1 MRRPATDPGRE
12 LLARDPDIRRHV
24 RRSTIAA
31 GPLALLVAA
40 QGYGLAAMVV
50 ALAQQGRFDARAAAA
65 FVAAAVARGALNW
78 WLERAGR
85 RAAAAAI
92 GRLRQELITDAAHLS
107 AARPGALRPGEV
119 AADVVGQLPAIESY
133 VGRFL
138 AGGPIAG
145 VTTVVVLI
153 AVFLTDP
160 LSALLLAPTVPL
172 LGVFMWLVGSEAGR
186 VAEQRLASLQQ
197 LGAHLLDVLRG
208 LIDLRAQGRAGFQ
221 RSQVRAA
228 ARIYREQTMGTLRAA
243 FLSGLILELIAM
255 LGTALVAVFGGVRLA
270 EGGAELAAILP
281 ALVLAPELYA
291 PIRRLGAGYHD
302 AADARAALTRLAAVA
317 EAAEAA
323 PLAGTR
329 GGTPAPHA
337 LDAPLRLVD
346 VTVAGGDERPNR
358 LSHVTA
364 ELLPGTTTALVG
376 PSGAGKSTLAH
387 LVLGLLPPTEG
398 QVRAGDTDLQTVDL
412 AGWHARA
419 AWVPQDP
426 VLLPGTLRDN
436 TRLAA
441 PEADDRAVR
450 SALAAAGLTGLV
462 ADLPAGLETRL
473 GEGGAR
479 LSSGEL
485 RRLALARAILAGAE
499 LLVLDEPTA
508 QLDALTAEGLLRTLA
523 ELRRGRVTLL
533 ITHDPALAATADQVI
548 ELAGGRVTQIEQR
561 AGFTASAG
569 AEIKPTGAALT
580 GVDADDV
587 GEQQA
592 ADIAAPSTAAAAS
605 GPVRLSLRTALRLV
619 SPSRGEAVWKQVAGA
634 IALGMLSAVAAV
646 AVLAL
651 SGGLIV
657 QAATQ
662 PPVLAL
668 TAVIVMVRMF
678 SIMRAVTR
686 YGERLQS
693 HDAALKILESVRVRV
708 FEHVSRHV
716 PGRWSDRSAA
726 ALDGAVGD
734 VDRAADLLI
743 RVVVPGAAAVAAVTV
758 ASLVAAIFSLP
769 AALLIAGGALVLGLV
784 ASRLAHRAGAALA
797 DAEPA
802 RAELA
807 REVVTALDAG
817 PELLLSGRTADQRRR
832 VAEQSVVLERAAA
845 VHGTRGAALGAVLA
859 AGSAGLAAAMAAL
872 LAPSVAAGDLF
883 GGYSGPLAA
892 GLVLG
897 AMAAAERL
905 EGLTE
910 AGLALPGAT
919 AAVARLAPALL
930 DIADRDDEAVPAPRQ
945 RREWLGGRAVLVA
958 EHVAVDR
965 GERPVL
971 RDVSVAVEPG
981 EVVSIVGESGAGKS
995 TLLLVLAGLL
1005 PASRGVARLG
1015 PRELRAMDDVERS
1028 GRIVLVPSA
1037 PHLFGGTLAANLR
1050 LAAPEATD
1058 AELQRA
1064 LLGAG
1069 LGAWYSAL
1077 PQGLDTML
1085 GEGGATA
1092 SGGQRQRIGLARA
1105 ILSPAPIVLLDEPAS
1120 HLPEADAIAA
1130 LQAVLRARPG
1140 RTAVLVSHRAAE
1152 RRLATREVVLDRG
1165 LVGLSA
1171 CERTRAKLSSR

>member
-12 LLARDPDIRRHV
+12 LLARDPGIQRHV
-24 RRSTIAA
+24 RRSAIAA

-50 ALAQQGRFDARAAAA
+50 ALAQHGRFDSRAAAA
-65 FVAAAVARGALNW
+65 FVVAAAARGVLNW

-85 RAAAAAI
+85 RAAADAI
-92 GRLRQELITDAAHLS
+92 GRLRQELIADAAHLS

-119 AADVVGQLPAIESY
+119 AADVVQQLPAIESY
-133 VGRFL
+133 VGKFL
-138 AGGPIAG
+138 AGGPIAV
-145 VTTVVVLI
+145 VTTVVVLV
-153 AVFLTDP
+153 AVFLTDH
-160 LSALLLAPTVPL
+160 LSAFLLAPTVPL

-186 VAEQRLASLQQ
+186 IADQRLASLQQ

-208 LIDLRAQGRAGFQ
+208 LVDLRAHGRAAFQ

-228 ARIYREQTMGTLRAA
+228 ARIYREQTMGTLRTA
-243 FLSGLILELIAM
+243 FLSGLVLELIAM

-270 EGGAELAAILP
+270 QGAADLAAILP

-317 EAAEAA
+317 QAAEEA
-323 PLAGTR
+323 PLAGTP
-329 GGTPAPHA
+329 GGAPAPHA

-358 LSHVTA
+358 LSSVTA

-398 QVRAGDTDLQTVDL
+398 QVLAGDTSLQSVDL
-412 AGWHARA
+412 SGWHARA

-426 VLLPGTLRDN
+426 VLLPATLRDN
-436 TRLAA
+436 ARLAA
-441 PEADDRAVR
+441 PAADDAAVLD
-450 SALAAAGLTGLV
+450 ALRDAGLAPLV
-462 ADLPAGLETRL
+462 ADLPDGLETRL

-508 QLDALTAEGLLRTLA
+508 QLDALTAGGLLRTLA
-523 ELRRGRVTLL
+523 ELRRDRITLL
-533 ITHDPALAATADQVI
+533 ITHDPELAATADQVLHLAEGRI
-548 ELAGGRVTQIEQR
+548 VRVERTEGFAVPAGGCAQR
-561 AGFTASAG
+561 RRSADV
-569 AEIKPTGAALT
+569 AE
-580 GVDADDV
+580 
-587 GEQQA
+587 
-592 ADIAAPSTAAAAS
+592 AAAAVEPAAVPAA
-605 GPVRLSLRTALRLV
+605 PVRPSLRTALRLV
-619 SPSRGEAVWKQVAGA
+619 APERGARVWRQVAAA

-657 QAATQ
+657 EAATK

-678 SIMRAVTR
+678 SIMRAITR

-693 HDAALKILESVRVRV
+693 HDAALKILETVRVRV

-716 PGRWSDRSAA
+716 PGKWSDRTSAA
-726 ALDGAVGD
+726 FDGAVGD

-743 RVVVPGAAAVAAVTV
+743 RVVVPGAAAITAIAVAALVAAV
-758 ASLVAAIFSLP
+758 FSVP
-769 AALLIAGGALVLGLV
+769 AAALIAGGCLVLGTV
-784 ASRLAHRAGAALA
+784 AGALARQAGAALA
-797 DAEPA
+797 DTEPV

-807 REVVTALDAG
+807 RDVVTALDAG
-817 PELLLSGRTADQRRR
+817 PELLLSGRTDDQRAR
-832 VAEQSVVLERAAA
+832 VAARSSLLERASAA
-845 VHGTRGAALGAVLA
+845 HGTRGAMLGAVVA
-859 AGSAGLAAAMAAL
+859 VGAAGLAAAMAFV
-872 LAPSVAAGDLF
+872 LAPAVAAGDLV
-883 GGYSGPLAA
+883 GSYSGPFAA
-892 GLVLG
+892 ALVLG
-897 AMAAAERL
+897 ALAAAERL
-905 EGLTE
+905 EGITE
-910 AGLALPGAT
+910 AGMALPGAT

-930 DIADRDDEAVPAPRQ
+930 EVGDDADDAAPLRPT
-945 RREWLGGRAVLVA
+945 REWLGGRAVLVA

-965 GERPVL
+965 GRRPVL
-971 RDVSVAVEPG
+971 RDVSMAVEPG
-981 EVVSIVGESGAGKS
+981 EIVSVMGESGAGKS

-1005 PASRGVARLG
+1005 APAAGAARLG
-1015 PRELRAMDDVERS
+1015 PRNLTAMSDGERS
-1028 GRIVLVPSA
+1028 GRVLLVPSA

-1058 AELQRA
+1058 GDLHRA
-1064 LLGAG
+1064 LAAVG
-1069 LGAWYSAL
+1069 LGEWASAL
-1077 PQGLDTML
+1077 PNGLETVL

-1092 SGGQRQRIGLARA
+1092 SGGQRQRLGLARA
-1105 ILSPAPIVLLDEPAS
+1105 ILSPAPLVLLDEPAS

-1130 LQAVLRARPG
+1130 LRAVLRARPG
-1140 RTAVLVSHRAAE
+1140 RSAVLVSHRAAE

-1165 LVGLSA
+1165 VIGATA
-1171 CERTRAKLSSR
+1171 CERTRAMLSAR

>member
-12 LLARDPDIRRHV
+12 LLARDPGIRRHV
-24 RRSTIAA
+24 RRSAIAA

-50 ALAQQGRFDARAAAA
+50 ALAQQGRFDSRAAAA
-65 FVAAAVARGALNW
+65 FVVSAAARGVLGW

-85 RAAAAAI
+85 RAAADAI
-92 GRLRQELITDAAHLS
+92 GRLRQELIADAAHLS

-119 AADVVGQLPAIESY
+119 AADVVNQLPAIESY

-138 AGGPIAG
+138 AGGPIAAM
-145 VTTVVVLI
+145 TTVVVLI
-153 AVFLTDP
+153 AIFLTDP
-160 LSALLLAPTVPL
+160 LSAILLAPTVPL

-186 VAEQRLASLQQ
+186 VADQRLASLQQ

-208 LIDLRAQGRAGFQ
+208 LVDLRAHGRAGFQ

-228 ARIYREQTMGTLRAA
+228 ARVYREQTMSTLRTA
-243 FLSGLILELIAM
+243 FLSGLILELVAM

-270 EGGAELAAILP
+270 EGDALLAAILP

-317 EAAEAA
+317 QAADDA

-329 GGTPAPHA
+329 GGAPAPHA
-337 LDAPLRLVD
+337 LEAPLRLMD
-346 VTVAGGDERPNR
+346 VTVTGGDDRPNR

-387 LVLGLLPPTEG
+387 LVLGLLPPSEG
-398 QVRAGDTDLQTVDL
+398 QVHVGDVDLQSVDL
-412 AGWHARA
+412 TDWHARA

-426 VLLPGTLRDN
+426 VLLPGSLRDN

-441 PEADDRAVR
+441 PGATDAAVID
-450 SALAAAGLTGLV
+450 ALADAGLAGLV
-462 ADLPAGLETRL
+462 ADLPEGLETRL

-485 RRLALARAILAGAE
+485 RRLALARAILTGAE

-508 QLDALTAEGLLRTLA
+508 QLDALTAAGLLRTIT
-523 ELRRGRVTLL
+523 ELRQGRITLL
-533 ITHDPALAATADQVI
+533 ITHDPELAATADQVI
-548 ELAGGRVTQIEQR
+548 HLADGHVTGVEQR
-561 AGFTASAG
+561 TAVG
-569 AEIKPTGAALT
+569 ARDARPTGGHVVTAAT
-580 GVDADDV
+580 PG
-587 GEQQA
+587 
-592 ADIAAPSTAAAAS
+592 APSAAAAARP
-605 GPVRLSLRTALRLV
+605 GDELAAPAQMSLRTALRLIA
-619 SPSRGEAVWKQVAGA
+619 PPRGERIWRQVGMA
-634 IALGMLSAVAAV
+634 IGLGMLSATAAV

-668 TAVIVMVRMF
+668 TTIIVMVRMF
-678 SIMRAVTR
+678 SILRAITR

-708 FEHVSRHV
+708 FDHVSRHV

-743 RVVVPGAAAVAAVTV
+743 RVVVPGAAAITAIAISALVALTV
-758 ASLVAAIFSLP
+758 AWE
-769 AALLIAGGALVLGLV
+769 AALLIATGSAVIGL
-784 ASRLAHRAGAALA
+784 LAGWLARQAGAALA
-797 DAEPA
+797 NTEPV
-802 RAELA
+802 RAALA
-807 REVVTALDAG
+807 QEVVTALDAG
-817 PELLLSGRTADQRRR
+817 PELLLSGRTADQAAT
-832 VAEQSVVLERAAA
+832 VAERSRLLEEAAA
-845 VHGTRGAALGAVLA
+845 AHGTRGAALGAIVTT
-859 AGSAGLAAAMAAL
+859 GAAL
-872 LAPSVAAGDLF
+872 LAATMAALMAPQVVAQELVGP
-883 GGYSGPLAA
+883 YSGPFAA
-892 GLVLG
+892 ALVLG
-897 AMAAAERL
+897 ALAAAERL
-905 EGLTE
+905 EGITE
-910 AGLALPGAT
+910 AGMALPGAT

-930 DIADRDDEAVPAPRQ
+930 EVSDEGDDVATPRASRD
-945 RREWLGGRAVLVA
+945 WLGGRAVLIG
-958 EHVAVDR
+958 EHIAVER
-965 GERPVL
+965 GQRSVL
-971 RDVSVAVEPG
+971 RDVSIEVEPG
-981 EVVSIVGESGAGKS
+981 EVVSVVGESGAGKS

-1005 PASRGVARLG
+1005 PSSGGTTRLG
-1015 PRELRAMDDVERS
+1015 PRDLKAMDDAERS
-1028 GRIVLVPSA
+1028 ARILLVPSA

-1050 LAAPEATD
+1050 LAAPLATD
-1058 AELQRA
+1058 LDLHRA
-1064 LLGAG
+1064 LVLVG
-1069 LGAWYSAL
+1069 LGEWYSAL
-1077 PQGLDTML
+1077 PNGLDTVL

-1092 SGGQRQRIGLARA
+1092 SGGQRQRLGLARA
-1105 ILSPAPIVLLDEPAS
+1105 ILSPAPLVLLDEPAS

-1130 LQAVLRARPG
+1130 LRAVLRARPG

-1152 RRLATREVVLDRG
+1152 RRLATREIVLERG
-1165 LVGLSA
+1165 TVGASA
-1171 CERTRAKLSSR
+1171 CERTRAMLRAR